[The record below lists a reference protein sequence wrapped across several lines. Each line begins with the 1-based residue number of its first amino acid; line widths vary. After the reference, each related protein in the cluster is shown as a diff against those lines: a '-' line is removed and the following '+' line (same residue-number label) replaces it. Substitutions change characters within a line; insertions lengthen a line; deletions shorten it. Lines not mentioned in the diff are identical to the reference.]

1 MTAVLDKSIVKQA
14 LRELIQEEPE
24 LFKNMLL
31 ETAIEEAKTSQDA
44 DFEAL
49 IRKNFNRYEE
59 TFKALA

>member
-1 MTAVLDKSIVKQA
+1 MAAVLDKNIVKQA

-24 LFKNMLL
+24 LFKKMLL

>member
-1 MTAVLDKSIVKQA
+1 MTTVLDKSVVKQA

-24 LFKNMLL
+24 LFEKILIKS
-31 ETAIEEAKTSQDA
+31 AGEEAENLQNP

-49 IRKNFNRYEE
+49 IRKNFDRYEA